1 MQKWQRLRSQMII
14 DHPWCRVRQD
24 AIALPD
30 GNIIDDFFINIRPD
44 VALVFAV
51 TEDQQVIFVRQ
62 YRHGVE
68 QILLEL
74 PAGGFDPATET
85 PTVAA
90 LRELREETGY
100 VACSLIPL
108 ATLYDNP
115 VKDTNSIHLFL
126 AENVQLQHEKQL
138 DPTEDI
144 QVVLIPLAEVIDAI
158 ATQKIQV
165 AGTIA
170 AIFLAWEYLQS
181 KKTQ

>member
-1 MQKWQRLRSQMII
+1 MII

-74 PAGGFDPATET
+74 PAGSFDPATET

-100 VACSLIPL
+100 VASSLIPL

-126 AENVQLQHEKQL
+126 AENVQLQQEKQL

-144 QVVLIPLAEVIDAI
+144 QVVLIPMDEVIDAI
-158 ATQKIQV
+158 ASQKIQV

-170 AIFLAWEYLQS
+170 AIFLAWEYLQRQ
-181 KKTQ
+181 KTQ

>member
-1 MQKWQRLRSQMII
+1 MQKWQKLRSQMVI
-14 DHPWCRVRQD
+14 DNPWCRVRQD
-24 AIALPD
+24 AIVLPD
-30 GNIIDDFFINIRPD
+30 GHIIEDFFINIRPD

-74 PAGGFDPATET
+74 PAGAFDPTTET
-85 PTVAA
+85 PSSAA
-90 LRELREETGY
+90 TRELREETGY
-100 VACSLIPL
+100 VADSLISL

-126 AENVQLQHEKQL
+126 AENVKLQHQTKP
-138 DPTEDI
+138 DITEDI
-144 QVVLIPLAEVIDAI
+144 QVVLIPVHQVLDAI
-158 ATQKIQV
+158 AHQHIQV

-170 AIFLAWEYLQS
+170 AIFLALNKIVS
-181 KKTQ
+181 N